1 MLKTFKIIFILVIAT
16 MVISACSQASFKQE
30 SKSASKIVK
39 ETINKTPKKAN
50 KKSKNLRFYLP
61 FGFEIKKQSPHNT
74 ILKNGSKTYILFN
87 NPHENTS
94 SDVVYQATVAQY
106 KKLEINKT
114 FKDKKRFGYLII
126 EKLKDDRNEMTIGIG
141 GTKIT
146 TQTKT
151 SSLKS
156 EAEAM
161 TQIINS
167 IKTGK

>member
-30 SKSASKIVK
+30 SNSALKIVK

-50 KKSKNLRFYLP
+50 KKNENLRFYLP

-87 NPHENTS
+87 NPHENNS
-94 SDVVYQATVAQY
+94 SDVVYKATVAQY
-106 KKLEINKT
+106 KKLEMNKI
-114 FKDKKRFGYLII
+114 FKDKKKFGYLII
-126 EKLKDDRNEMTIGIG
+126 EKLKDDKNEMTIGIG

-161 TQIINS
+161 MQIISS